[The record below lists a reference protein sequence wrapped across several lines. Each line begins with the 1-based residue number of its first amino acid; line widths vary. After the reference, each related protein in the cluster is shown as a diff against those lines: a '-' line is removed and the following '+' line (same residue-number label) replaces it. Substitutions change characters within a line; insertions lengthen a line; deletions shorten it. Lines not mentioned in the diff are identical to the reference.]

1 MGKPHGGL
9 FFHNTK
15 THGSKQSPELRRT
28 RYSPWEN
35 PMVVYFSIIQKH
47 MGRNKIQNYVVY
59 SIHTYI
65 IVHGKNPMVV
75 QFFHNSPRIT
85 HMVVLFFPTKK
96 RKHLF
101 FHNRKTHGSRNK
113 VELFIK
119 IPKVIQLLTLTLI
132 LTITVLH

>member
-85 HMVVLFFPTKK
+85 HMVVGTVFPKNDNTWVAKQC
-96 RKHLF
+96 RI
-101 FHNRKTHGSRNK
+101 FHQDSQGHSATDPHSHTDHHC
-113 VELFIK
+113 I
-119 IPKVIQLLTLTLI
+119 TLTF
-132 LTITVLH
+132 TASH